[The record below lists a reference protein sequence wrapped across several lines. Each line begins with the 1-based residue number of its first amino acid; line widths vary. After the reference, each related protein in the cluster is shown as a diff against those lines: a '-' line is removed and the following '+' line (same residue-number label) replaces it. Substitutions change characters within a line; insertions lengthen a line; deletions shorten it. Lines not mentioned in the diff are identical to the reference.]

1 MIRVPPFPSPLDEGS
16 AVLRHDVVT
25 EHRGQPIF
33 LLDVQDVEP
42 GALYVAEAW
51 VFLPTAFA
59 GESVGLV
66 MIGFAAQSYV
76 QPDLGTRDAWQRA
89 SVVVRIPDD
98 QTRTFL
104 ALMTYAEPGS
114 VFFSSG
120 WRLRRDTPA
129 VRRPV
134 SRRANYKLIS
144 VRDLASRPDEPERAP
159 PLVQSSPCLPDA
171 TVRIPPVSFG
181 QVRRPEGD
189 VTEWP
194 PDAWDLAEY
203 RIASADLF
211 KLRNAVVH
219 GEQGIVTVG
228 EFLLAESLYMAQPS
242 FAGFETNGHDS
253 FSLEVRD
260 AEIEVDDAAH
270 LLCGYVGNRNYA
282 HWWVDIVP
290 ALLIPPFHDAFAGAQ
305 LLFPQLRQPWQ
316 ADTLRLLDETRGR
329 SIFVGEHARVACR
342 TLRFVPQITQ
352 SDLTPHP
359 FRSVILEAIKR
370 RAGHRGEQGRRVY
383 VTRRD
388 ARARRLLNEEDVV
401 TLVERHG
408 FETVTLTGMKL
419 AEQIKLFAA
428 ASHVI
433 GAHGAGLG
441 NVIFCPPGA
450 ALCEFQMMSNVQ
462 WSIRRLAA
470 VTNMRYGCLMGAELD
485 DAAPLALRDWS
496 IDLGKLS
503 SVLTSEEFG

>member
-1 MIRVPPFPSPLDEGS
+1 
-16 AVLRHDVVT
+16 
-25 EHRGQPIF
+25 
-33 LLDVQDVEP
+33 
-42 GALYVAEAW
+42 
-51 VFLPTAFA
+51 
-59 GESVGLV
+59 
-66 MIGFAAQSYV
+66 
-76 QPDLGTRDAWQRA
+76 
-89 SVVVRIPDD
+89 
-98 QTRTFL
+98 
-104 ALMTYAEPGS
+104 MTYAEPGS

-359 FRSVILEAIKR
+359 FRSV
-370 RAGHRGEQGRRVY
+370 
-383 VTRRD
+383 
-388 ARARRLLNEEDVV
+388 
-401 TLVERHG
+401 
-408 FETVTLTGMKL
+408 M
-419 AEQIKLFAA
+419 
-428 ASHVI
+428 ASR
-433 GAHGAGLG
+433 
-441 NVIFCPPGA
+441 P
-450 ALCEFQMMSNVQ
+450 
-462 WSIRRLAA
+462 
-470 VTNMRYGCLMGAELD
+470 
-485 DAAPLALRDWS
+485 
-496 IDLGKLS
+496 
-503 SVLTSEEFG
+503 